1 MLYAEKK
8 KSRLQGNLNTLT
20 ITEEPAF
27 PCLQAPSCSSYYNSI
42 SAFLTVNLFMQWQV
56 DQSVNRKLPP
66 LPLPSSCMAAA
77 LIGNNGICSRL
88 PTATLAREKGAAPLP
103 RREAAVAAP
112 LGFSLH
118 CKRVDE
124 KEVRRE
130 SSVPGGSKKS
140 SRLTV
145 GYLFN
150 DNNNRKDKWEIILLC
165 LDSEL
170 ALRSFAMRT
179 CHWDFMK
186 GHI

>member
-1 MLYAEKK
+1 MPSPLL
-8 KSRLQGNLNTLT
+8 KSLHSPVYKPLPAPAIITASQPFLQWICSCNGRLINLW
-20 ITEEPAF
+20 IGSSH
-27 PCLQAPSCSSYYNSI
+27 PS
-42 SAFLTVNLFMQWQV
+42 
-56 DQSVNRKLPP
+56 
-66 LPLPSSCMAAA
+66 PLPSSCMAAA

-88 PTATLAREKGAAPLP
+88 PTATLESEQGAAPLP

-130 SSVPGGSKKS
+130 SSGPGGSKKS

-150 DNNNRKDKWEIILLC
+150 DSNNTKDKWEIILLC

-170 ALRSFAMRT
+170 ALHSFAMRT